1 MKKLKLQIKNLLKKY
16 FIEILHASLH
26 IDPFSYKFMFTNFQK
41 ICLLL
46 TTMLYFIFQNKKTIL
61 LYLFWYPLPMEE
73 ITAERKGPTFAFYA
87 KRNEDTWKKE
97 IRQTG

>member
-1 MKKLKLQIKNLLKKY
+1 M
-16 FIEILHASLH
+16 
-26 IDPFSYKFMFTNFQK
+26 
-41 ICLLL
+41 
-46 TTMLYFIFQNKKTIL
+46 MLYFIFQNKKTIL